1 MRSSAVGLWV
11 GSLFRHFLM
20 KSLHWELTWCQASEL
35 NVTLLLI
42 IDFLVSSSDSS
53 RKGERSSMM
62 WYAMAPRAQMSTLE
76 SPIPPLRTS
85 GDLYWR
91 SDRLLLIL
99 VFVKLEANS
108 KPYTKSSKLSLL
120 LLLKIILA
128 GCKLRWIPFL
138 SWSYCRTSR
147 IWETMNAQFFSEI
160 ASTFLFFTSKSPPS

>member
-1 MRSSAVGLWV
+1 MSDTIQIKFGSSNPTLVTVSAKV
-11 GSLFRHFLM
+11 SL
-20 KSLHWELTWCQASEL
+20 
-35 NVTLLLI
+35 TLLLI

-85 GDLYWR
+85 GDLYCR

-128 GCKLRWIPFL
+128 GCKLR
-138 SWSYCRTSR
+138 
-147 IWETMNAQFFSEI
+147 
-160 ASTFLFFTSKSPPS
+160 